1 MPRESESPPGRR
13 HARLPGE
20 AGEATGEELRWD
32 SEFGEDYR
40 DTVVECWGKVRGD
53 VSLAMGLIPV
63 LGDVKGLVE
72 AGYGMD
78 LITGVGLDWS
88 VRLLNLLC
96 LSELKVLSPTLRA
109 AKSIGRYRKAVTF
122 VEGKPSRR
130 LVGDVYGGI
139 LRSEEG
145 RKAAIEELERLRTLL
160 AANVTR
166 GKDFEEQVARY
177 LRGIGVKFDARVFG
191 KISGGGAVYLDFLVD
206 TRVGGMILEC
216 KDILWLSR
224 TYQNV
229 SNVRSMLGRI
239 GRQVSRHKLAFE
251 DVKSYTVVFKYAPGS
266 PVVEKEV
273 LQWARE
279 LGIDVAWGLPAG
291 VMRE

>member
-1 MPRESESPPGRR
+1 
-13 HARLPGE
+13 
-20 AGEATGEELRWD
+20 
-32 SEFGEDYR
+32 
-40 DTVVECWGKVRGD
+40 
-53 VSLAMGLIPV
+53 
-63 LGDVKGLVE
+63 
-72 AGYGMD
+72 
-78 LITGVGLDWS
+78 
-88 VRLLNLLC
+88 
-96 LSELKVLSPTLRA
+96 
-109 AKSIGRYRKAVTF
+109 
-122 VEGKPSRR
+122 
-130 LVGDVYGGI
+130 
-139 LRSEEG
+139 
-145 RKAAIEELERLRTLL
+145 LL

>member
-1 MPRESESPPGRR
+1 
-13 HARLPGE
+13 
-20 AGEATGEELRWD
+20 
-32 SEFGEDYR
+32 
-40 DTVVECWGKVRGD
+40 
-53 VSLAMGLIPV
+53 
-63 LGDVKGLVE
+63 
-72 AGYGMD
+72 
-78 LITGVGLDWS
+78 
-88 VRLLNLLC
+88 
-96 LSELKVLSPTLRA
+96 
-109 AKSIGRYRKAVTF
+109 
-122 VEGKPSRR
+122 
-130 LVGDVYGGI
+130 
-139 LRSEEG
+139 
-145 RKAAIEELERLRTLL
+145 
-160 AANVTR
+160 
-166 GKDFEEQVARY
+166 
-177 LRGIGVKFDARVFG
+177 
-191 KISGGGAVYLDFLVD
+191 
-206 TRVGGMILEC
+206 MILEC